1 MTANTKLTREQK
13 DQRIEWLC
21 ELKFSGGEIA
31 TAGMITVAKRPAFPG
46 SKMAHFSVSVC
57 SDTEQK
63 FRRKV
68 GEYHALRRLMEF
80 NGNWNN
86 GNWITLPARI
96 LASSFAYTLDCEDQV
111 SRPF

>member
-21 ELKFSGGEIA
+21 ELKFSSGEIA
-31 TAGMITVAKRPAFPG
+31 NAGMFTVAKLPDFEG

-57 SDTEQK
+57 SETEQK

-80 NGNWNN
+80 NGE
-86 GNWITLPARI
+86 WITLPASI
-96 LASSFAYTLDCEDQV
+96 SAQELANSLDHSYKESFNFFY
-111 SRPF
+111 

>member
-21 ELKFSGGEIA
+21 ELKFSGGE
-31 TAGMITVAKRPAFPG
+31 TANVGMFTVAKLPDFEG

-57 SDTEQK
+57 SETEQK

-80 NGNWNN
+80 NGNW
-86 GNWITLPARI
+86 ITLPNSITAAS
-96 LASSFAYTLDCEDQV
+96 LANLLDDEYQA
-111 SRPF
+111 SYYR